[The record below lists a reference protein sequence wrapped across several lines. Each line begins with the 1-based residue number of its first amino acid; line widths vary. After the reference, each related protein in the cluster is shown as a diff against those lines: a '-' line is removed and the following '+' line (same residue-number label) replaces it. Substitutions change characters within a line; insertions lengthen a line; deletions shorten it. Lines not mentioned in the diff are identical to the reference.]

1 VEPIGEITETVMTIS
16 VVIPAYN
23 AAEYIGRAID
33 SVLAQTRRPDEIIV
47 VDDGSTD
54 DTTAVVETYGPP
66 VRLIRQENGGASI
79 ARNTGIN
86 AATSE
91 WIAFLDSDDEWLPE
105 KLKLQ
110 TELLE
115 RNPELVWSTAN
126 FIYCHCDENYRCQ
139 KLDEKRGEVLLNG
152 KDFFEDYFDAFT
164 KAAAGWTGTMMVK
177 RAVLIEAGLF
187 RPGQLRFNDEDMW
200 WRIAYRYPVIGYTPK
215 PLAIYHMYVPDSLTK
230 KHEVPESL
238 DQLIA
243 NHIKIASDCG
253 KLEQFK
259 PCAERMLR
267 YWIHQY
273 WFDERIMHIREMTN
287 RFGRVLPPLYKLAL
301 RLLTIWPRATSACMP
316 VLSRINKILRLRL

>member
-1 VEPIGEITETVMTIS
+1 MTMTIA

-23 AAEYIGRAID
+23 AAGYIRRAID

-54 DTTAVVETYGPP
+54 DTATVVQSYGSG
-66 VRLIRQENGGASI
+66 VKLIRQANAGASA

-91 WIAFLDSDDEWLPE
+91 WIAFLDGDDEWLPN
-105 KLKLQ
+105 KLQLQ

-115 RNPELVWSTAN
+115 RNRQLVWSTAN
-126 FIYCHCDENYRCQ
+126 FIYCHCGRNKHNE
-139 KLDEKRGEVLLNG
+139 KLDEAEGEALLNG
-152 KDFFEDYFDAFT
+152 RDFFEDYFEAFT
-164 KAAAGWTGTMMVK
+164 RAAAGWTGTMIV
-177 RAVLIEAGLF
+177 RRGVLIEAGLF

-200 WRIAYRYPVIGYTPK
+200 WRIAYRHPIIGYNSK
-215 PLAIYHMYVPDSLTK
+215 PLAIYHMYVADSITK
-230 KHEVPESL
+230 KYEVPESL

-253 KLEQFK
+253 KLDEFK

-273 WFDERIMHIREMTN
+273 WFDERIMHIREMTD
-287 RFGRVLPPLYKLAL
+287 RFDRVLPTFYKLAL
-301 RLLTIWPRATSACMP
+301 RLLTIWPQATSACMP
-316 VLSRINKILRLRL
+316 ALSCINRILRLRL

>member
-1 VEPIGEITETVMTIS
+1 MTIG

-23 AAEYIGRAID
+23 AAKHIRRAID
-33 SVLAQTRRPDEIIV
+33 SVLAQTRGPDEIVV

-54 DTTAVVETYGPP
+54 DIATVVEGYGS
-66 VRLIRQENGGASI
+66 VVKLIRQANAGASV

-86 AATSE
+86 ATTSE

-105 KLKLQ
+105 KLELQ
-110 TELLE
+110 IELLE
-115 RNPELVWSTAN
+115 RNPRLVWTTAN
-126 FIYCHCDENYRCQ
+126 FIYCHCGQNLHTQ
-139 KLDEKRGEVLLNG
+139 KLDEAKGRALLNG
-152 KDFFEDYFDAFT
+152 RDFFEDYFDAFT
-164 KAAAGWTGTMMVK
+164 KAAAGWTGTMIVK
-177 RAVLIEAGLF
+177 RNVLIEASLF

-200 WRIAYRYPVIGYTPK
+200 WRIAYRYPAIGYTPK

-230 KHEVPESL
+230 KHEVPKSL

-243 NHIKIASDCG
+243 NHIQIASECG

-267 YWIHQY
+267 YWIHRY
-273 WFDERIMHIREMTN
+273 WFDERIMHIREMTD
-287 RFGRVLPPLYKLAL
+287 RFGRVLPPFYKLAL
-301 RLLTIWPRATSACMP
+301 RLLTICPRATSACMP

>member
-1 VEPIGEITETVMTIS
+1 MTMTIA

-23 AAEYIGRAID
+23 AAGYIRRAID

-54 DTTAVVETYGPP
+54 DTATVVQSYGSG
-66 VRLIRQENGGASI
+66 VRLIRQANAGASA

-91 WIAFLDSDDEWLPE
+91 WIAFLDGDDEWLPE
-105 KLKLQ
+105 KLQLQ
-110 TELLE
+110 SELLG
-115 RNPELVWSTAN
+115 RNSQLAWATAN
-126 FIYCHCDENYRCQ
+126 FIYCHCGRNKHNE
-139 KLDEKRGEVLLNG
+139 KLDEAGGEALLNG
-152 KDFFEDYFDAFT
+152 RDFFEDYFEAFT
-164 KAAAGWTGTMMVK
+164 RAAAGWTGTMIV
-177 RAVLIEAGLF
+177 RRSVLIEAGLF

-200 WRIAYRYPVIGYTPK
+200 WRIAYRHPIIGYNSK
-215 PLAIYHMYVPDSLTK
+215 PLAIYHMYVADSITK
-230 KHEVPESL
+230 KYEVPESL

-253 KLEQFK
+253 KLDEFR

-273 WFDERIMHIREMTN
+273 WFDERIMHIREMTD
-287 RFGRVLPPLYKLAL
+287 RFGRVLPPFYKLAL
-301 RLLTIWPRATSACMP
+301 RLLTIYPRATSACMP
-316 VLSRINKILRLRL
+316 ALSRINRILRLRL

>member
-1 VEPIGEITETVMTIS
+1 MTIS

-33 SVLAQTRRPDEIIV
+33 SVLAQTHRPDEIIV

-54 DTTAVVETYGPP
+54 DTTGVVGSYGSE
-66 VRLIRQENGGASI
+66 VRLIRQENAGVSV

-91 WIAFLDSDDEWLPE
+91 WIVFLDSDDEWLPE

-139 KLDEKRGEVLLNG
+139 KLDEKRGEALLDG

-200 WRIAYRYPVIGYTPK
+200 WRIAYRNPRIGYNSK
-215 PLAIYHMYVPDSLTK
+215 PLAIYHM
-230 KHEVPESL
+230 HVPESITKKYEVPKSL
-238 DQLIA
+238 DELIT
-243 NHIKIASDCG
+243 NHIKIATACG

-267 YWIHQY
+267 YWIHRY
-273 WFDERIMHIREMTN
+273 WFDERIMHIREMVV
-287 RFGRVLPPLYKLAL
+287 RFGEVLPPFYKLAL
-301 RLLTIWPRATSACMP
+301 RLLTICPRVTLACMP
-316 VLSRINKILRLRL
+316 ILSRINKVLRLPL